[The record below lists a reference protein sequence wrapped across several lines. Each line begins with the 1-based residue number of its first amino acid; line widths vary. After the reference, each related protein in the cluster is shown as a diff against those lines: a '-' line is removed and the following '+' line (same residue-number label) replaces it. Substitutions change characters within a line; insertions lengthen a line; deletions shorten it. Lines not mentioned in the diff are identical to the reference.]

1 MIDVVLADDHNIV
14 RQGLRKLL
22 EVQSDVRV
30 VGEAA
35 DGAEAAHLV
44 GRLQPDVLVVDIMM
58 GGMNG
63 IEVIRRVRELSPK
76 TRVVVLSMHD
86 DEEFVVDALRA
97 GARAYVLK
105 DSIADD
111 LLHATRE
118 AVLGR
123 RYLSPQLSEHF
134 IDGYLQEQEGAALKP
149 HHRLTL
155 REREVLHLV
164 AQGMSNAEMAG
175 RLCVSQRTIEGHR
188 AHMMRKLGLRNQ
200 AQLLRYAME
209 AGIAP
214 PGSGPA
220 LQAK

>member
-22 EVQSDVRV
+22 EREPDVRV

-35 DGAEAAHLV
+35 DGAEATRLV
-44 GRLQPDVLVVDIMM
+44 ERLQPDVLVVDIMM

-63 IEVIRRVRELSPK
+63 IEVTRHVRQVSPK

-86 DEEFVVDALRA
+86 DEEFVIDALRA

-105 DSIADD
+105 DAIADD
-111 LLHATRE
+111 LLRATRE
-118 AVLGR
+118 VVVGR
-123 RYLSPQLSEHF
+123 RYLSPQLSEQF
-134 IDGYLQEQEGAALKP
+134 IEGYIQDQGGAALKP

-164 AQGMSNAEMAG
+164 AQGMSNAEMAL

-214 PGSGPA
+214 AGGGA
-220 LQAK
+220 GLK